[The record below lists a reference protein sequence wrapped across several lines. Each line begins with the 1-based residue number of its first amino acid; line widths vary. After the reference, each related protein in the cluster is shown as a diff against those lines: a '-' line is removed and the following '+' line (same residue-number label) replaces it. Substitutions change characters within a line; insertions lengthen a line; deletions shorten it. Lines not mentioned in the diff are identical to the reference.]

1 MENFQ
6 PLTDFYEAIADDAR
20 IGATHISLYMALLQ
34 EWNIAVAQ
42 NPLSVNRDTMMKA
55 ARMGRKTYNKCM
67 KELQEYGVD
76 SVIVGKAL
84 YEGVFTLGEALDAA
98 DE

>member
-34 EWNIAVAQ
+34 EWNTTVAQ

-67 KELQEYGVD
+67 KELQEYGY
-76 SVIVGKAL
+76 IK
-84 YEGVFTLGEALDAA
+84 YEPSYNPLIKSKIYMNKV
-98 DE
+98 

>member
-20 IGATHISLYMALLQ
+20 IGATHISLYIALLQ
-34 EWNIAVAQ
+34 EWNTAVAQ

-55 ARMGRKTYNKCM
+55 ARMGRKTYNKCL
-67 KELQEYGVD
+67 KELQEYGYIKYEP
-76 SVIVGKAL
+76 SSNPLIKSKIYLKA
-84 YEGVFTLGEALDAA
+84 G
-98 DE
+98 

>member
-34 EWNIAVAQ
+34 EWNTAVAQ

-67 KELQEYGVD
+67 KELQEYGYIKYEP
-76 SVIVGKAL
+76 SSNPLIKSKIYLKA
-84 YEGVFTLGEALDAA
+84 G
-98 DE
+98 

>member
-34 EWNIAVAQ
+34 EWNTTVAQ

-67 KELQEYGVD
+67 KELQEYGY
-76 SVIVGKAL
+76 IK
-84 YEGVFTLGEALDAA
+84 YEPSSNPLIKSKIYLKKF
-98 DE
+98 

>member
-67 KELQEYGVD
+67 KELQEYGY
-76 SVIVGKAL
+76 IK
-84 YEGVFTLGEALDAA
+84 YEPSSNPLIRSKIYMKKF
-98 DE
+98 

>member
-34 EWNIAVAQ
+34 EWNTAVAQ

-67 KELQEYGVD
+67 KELQEYGY
-76 SVIVGKAL
+76 IK
-84 YEGVFTLGEALDAA
+84 YEPSSNPLIKSKIYLRNYK
-98 DE
+98 

>member
-67 KELQEYGVD
+67 KELQEYGY
-76 SVIVGKAL
+76 IK
-84 YEGVFTLGEALDAA
+84 YEPSSNPLIKSKIYLKKF
-98 DE
+98 

>member
-34 EWNIAVAQ
+34 EWNTAVAQ

-67 KELQEYGVD
+67 KELQEYGY
-76 SVIVGKAL
+76 IK
-84 YEGVFTLGEALDAA
+84 YEPSSNPLIKSKIYLKKF
-98 DE
+98 

>member
-34 EWNIAVAQ
+34 EWNTTVAQ

-67 KELQEYGVD
+67 KELQEYGYIKYEPSSNPFVRS
-76 SVIVGKAL
+76 SVYLKSL
-84 YEGVFTLGEALDAA
+84 
-98 DE
+98 